1 LRPDSSPSRRF
12 IPSTRK
18 ERHALVDP
26 ADGEQHPGG
35 VRALLAEGEVLAQAG
50 AGGEAGHLHAAARIV
65 LVDEVDD
72 LEHVR
77 VVLLAVHHQEV
88 GQRERGVAQDVGPD
102 LRELGLDRRGLDDR
116 RLEDVEQLGADV
128 AGALADA
135 ADDLRQRV
143 DLLEELAGGDALGR
157 VADEDVLADRR
168 PRFLAR

>member
-1 LRPDSSPSRRF
+1 VKP
-12 IPSTRK
+12 
-18 ERHALVDP
+18 
-26 ADGEQHPGG
+26 
-35 VRALLAEGEVLAQAG
+35 
-50 AGGEAGHLHAAARIV
+50 GHLHAAARIV